1 MSHQSVSIAEP
12 RDDAIDGTMTMPAP
26 GNPGVPKPKKEKKEK
41 TSKQKLEQAWTHHQA
56 SNYMSTVYLFWGWLI
71 IAYNF

>member
-1 MSHQSVSIAEP
+1 MSYQSVSIAEP

-41 TSKQKLEQAWTHHQA
+41 TSKQKLEQE
-56 SNYMSTVYLFWGWLI
+56 
-71 IAYNF
+71 